1 MPPRPCKHL
10 DFIII
15 VVIILVIKTSG
26 YQFFTICPF
35 HLSVDIWVVSHLGL

>member
-15 VVIILVIKTSG
+15 VLTILVIKTSG
-26 YQFFTICPF
+26 YQFFTVCPF
-35 HLSVDIWVVSHLGL
+35 HLSVGVWVGSCLGR